1 MNQRY
6 QCHIDVLIQQYHI
19 LPMKHTVHRF
29 MFICIHTYIK
39 CTSNYNPN
47 SHRATTDILVINTI
61 LSQNMNTAACWFT
74 DPNKQAGEREEFR
87 FYLMLIIV
95 EDSELSKSLQITGNA
110 AGPFHNQLLPIKTR
124 GRVDR
129 YSSLEKNY
137 GITLGATQVPNQC
150 VLPAVESKRMGQLFQ
165 V

>member
-124 GRVDR
+124 
-129 YSSLEKNY
+129 SLIQVGSIVTALQKKLWNHT
-137 GITLGATQVPNQC
+137 GCHLGPKSMCLARSR
-150 VLPAVESKRMGQLFQ
+150 E
-165 V
+165 